1 MPLIS
6 YKCEKCGLKKDRLV
20 SPKQLKT
27 LPDKDVCPSAG
38 CGGDFIRLLGAP
50 KSVSKIIIDD
60 GQAKAIEVMPDIQE
74 ILDRAADKGPDRGFG
89 QN

>member
-6 YKCEKCGLKKDRLV
+6 YQCQKCGLKKDRLV
-20 SPKQLKT
+20 KPA
-27 LPDKDVCPSAG
+27 DVKKLSDTESCPSPG
-38 CGGDFIRLLGAP
+38 CEGKFVRTLGAP

-74 ILDRAADKGPDRGFG
+74 IMDEAADKGPNRGFG
-89 QN
+89 QQ